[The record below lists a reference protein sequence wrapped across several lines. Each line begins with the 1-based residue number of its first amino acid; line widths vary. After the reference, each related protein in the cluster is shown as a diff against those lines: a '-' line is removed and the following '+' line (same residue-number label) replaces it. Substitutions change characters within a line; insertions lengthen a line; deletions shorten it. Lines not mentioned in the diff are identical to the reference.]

1 MDPNDGD
8 TDGTGSRYTHF
19 ILHVLRSSND
29 EFKTYRA
36 RFFTNPSGKLTEL
49 LDHIFEDKRG
59 RPIVLSW
66 MEPRAITLVLDKVSK
81 EMDDMKTALAWTIN
95 TTTPENLLTWTIDA
109 SIGPVVEST
118 APTLGRLLRV
128 AAETTRERERNCT
141 TVQFAYLLCLQTE

>member
-1 MDPNDGD
+1 MDPNDGN
-8 TDGTGSRYTHF
+8 TDGTGSRYTRDERLRMALKTLRDGRISLLDF

-49 LDHIFEDKRG
+49 LDHIFEDKHG

-66 MEPRAITLVLDKVSK
+66 MEPRAITLVLGKVSK

-95 TTTPENLLTWTIDA
+95 TTTPENLLTWTIDTCCICD
-109 SIGPVVEST
+109 IGTIRRES
-118 APTLGRLLRV
+118 
-128 AAETTRERERNCT
+128 
-141 TVQFAYLLCLQTE
+141 